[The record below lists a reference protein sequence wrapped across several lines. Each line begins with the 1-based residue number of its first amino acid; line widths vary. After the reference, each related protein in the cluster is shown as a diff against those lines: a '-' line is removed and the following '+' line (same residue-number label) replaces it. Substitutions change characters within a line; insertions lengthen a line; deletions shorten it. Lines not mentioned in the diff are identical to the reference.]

1 MRAKHKGKS
10 RLIVIAA
17 LGLVLALLV
26 TMVPGRT
33 QKAEES
39 APEAPAVQTAFVFAG
54 STTYYQV
61 NVGTEAAAV
70 FQTEQEAK
78 EVIDQIKEKYVDP
91 KATIVSVTV
100 EPEVTV
106 EKISV
111 PKSDEQPE
119 VATDVKA
126 VVEELTSGE
135 DKVETYT
142 VKEGDTLWD
151 IAAAEKVSVE
161 EIQAENPDLDLD
173 YIAVGDELIISTTPA
188 AQAVNVTVEYEQVS
202 EIAVP
207 YEIIYEEDPE
217 MYEDEINVVKT
228 SGADGKA
235 EVTERIVAVN
245 GREASKKQIAK
256 KEIAAPVAEVI
267 AYGTLEREDATI
279 AVDDAEKAKK
289 KDKKPEEQ
297 EQEEE
302 EESLAMTLE
311 LEEEEE
317 TAEETADEDEETYE
331 EEPEEE
337 SYDEEETYEEE
348 TYEEEPEEE
357 SYDEEE
363 TYEEES
369 YEEESYEEETEEEES
384 VSETDNQDETFSEP
398 EEPAVVP
405 EDDGSASDERMR
417 VVNYALQ
424 FCGNPYVWG
433 GTSLTNGCDC
443 SGFIYSVFNNC
454 GYGISRFPDSDFPHV
469 SAAELQPGDIT
480 VYGGHYALYIGGGME
495 VSAVNEAQGIRT
507 HPLYYSNSD
516 FLYGIRVIQ

>member
-91 KATIVSVTV
+91 KATIVNVTV

-279 AVDDAEKAKK
+279 AVDDADTAKK
-289 KDKKPEEQ
+289 KEKKPEEQ
-297 EQEEE
+297 ELEEE

-348 TYEEEPEEE
+348 P
-357 SYDEEE
+357 EEE

-369 YEEESYEEETEEEES
+369 YEEETYEEE
-384 VSETDNQDETFSEP
+384 P
-398 EEPAVVP
+398 
-405 EDDGSASDERMR
+405 
-417 VVNYALQ
+417 
-424 FCGNPYVWG
+424 
-433 GTSLTNGCDC
+433 
-443 SGFIYSVFNNC
+443 
-454 GYGISRFPDSDFPHV
+454 
-469 SAAELQPGDIT
+469 
-480 VYGGHYALYIGGGME
+480 
-495 VSAVNEAQGIRT
+495 
-507 HPLYYSNSD
+507 
-516 FLYGIRVIQ
+516 